1 LYPAP
6 RKFLYKT
13 YDVAIATNSEG
24 VVFLNSELNGPA
36 IFEADQFSS
45 VQDGLENVSNV
56 PAGTIDIPVGGVGT
70 YRMTVKTLG
79 PFGMLTLFLG
89 SLKTRVTL
97 VGDPQPPGFLASNL
111 STVVESAKYQ
121 DQVDLPST
129 VVTNT
134 WLFHPRENLDFP
146 DVVRD
151 GSNVILAGAPFTL
164 GELTILLVE
173 PDRLTEIVSHAA
185 ESLLEY
191 SKLERPQ
198 ASEDETN
205 VQ

>member
-24 VVFLNSELNGPA
+24 VVFLNSELTGPA
-36 IFEADQFSS
+36 LFEADQFSS

-56 PAGTIDIPVGGVGT
+56 PVGTIDIPVGGFGT
-70 YRMTVKTLG
+70 YLMTVKTLG
-79 PFGMLTLFLG
+79 PFGILTLFLG
-89 SLKTRVTL
+89 SLKTKVTL
-97 VGDPQPPGFLASNL
+97 EGDPQPPGFLASNL
-111 STVVESAKYQ
+111 SMVVENAKHQ
-121 DQVDLPST
+121 NEVVLSST
-129 VVTNT
+129 VVTDT

-151 GSNVILAGAPFTL
+151 GSGVILAGAPFTL

-173 PDRLTEIVSHAA
+173 PDRLAEIVSHAA
-185 ESLLEY
+185 ESLQEY
-191 SKLERPQ
+191 SKMQRPEF
-198 ASEDETN
+198 SEDETN